1 MSNSRVPHDEEHA
14 PRPTWLRRFGPVV
27 AITLAAGWGV
37 WSYTT
42 GGLMFVLVQAAL
54 HGEDAVAQLRTLVL
68 SAGAFAPLVYVA
80 AVTIEVVVAPIPGT
94 LLYAPGGA
102 IFGGWWGGTLSLAG
116 NVLGASLATWLA
128 SMFGARV
135 LSARDWPRLAEYGER
150 VRRRGIIVV
159 LLLRINPLTSSD
171 LVSYA
176 AGLAGVPVWRV
187 AVGTAIGMAPLCYA
201 QSFAAEWIFRVLP
214 GSGVILL
221 VSAIAYVVVLGLLLI
236 KGRL

>member
-1 MSNSRVPHDEEHA
+1 MSDPHEEEHA
-14 PRPTWLRRFGPVV
+14 PPPSVLSRFGPVL
-27 AITLAAGWGV
+27 AIIMAAGWAV
-37 WSYTT
+37 WSYAA
-42 GGLMFVLVQAAL
+42 GGVMFVLVQAAL
-54 HGEDAVAQLRTLVL
+54 HGEDAVAQLRALVL

-80 AVTIEVVVAPIPGT
+80 AVTVEVVVAPIPGT

-116 NVLGASLATWLA
+116 NVLGATLATWLA

-135 LSARDWPRLAEYGER
+135 LSARDWPRLTAYGER
-150 VRRRGIIVV
+150 VRQRGILVV
-159 LLLRINPLTSSD
+159 VLLRINPLTSSD

-187 AVGTAIGMAPLCYA
+187 AAGTAIGMAPLCYA
-201 QSFAAEWIFRVLP
+201 QAFAVEWIFRVLP

-221 VSAIAYVVVLGLLLI
+221 ISAIAYVVVVGLLLI
-236 KGRL
+236 KSRL

>member
-1 MSNSRVPHDEEHA
+1 MIEPRAPRDEAPA
-14 PRPTWLRRFGPVV
+14 PRPSLVRRFGPAL
-27 AITLAAGWGV
+27 AITTMVAWGL
-37 WSYTT
+37 WSYAT
-42 GGLMFVLVQAAL
+42 GGLMFVLVQAAS

-80 AVTIEVVVAPIPGT
+80 AVTIEVVLAPIPGT

-116 NVLGASLATWLA
+116 NVSGAALATWLA
-128 SMFGARV
+128 SMFGTRV
-135 LSARDWPRLAEYGER
+135 LAARDWPRLAEIGER
-150 VRRRGIIVV
+150 VRRRGILVV

-187 AVGTAIGMAPLCYA
+187 AVGTAVGMAPLCYA
-201 QSFAAEWIFRVLP
+201 QAFAAEWIFRVLP
-214 GSGVILL
+214 GAGVILL
-221 VSAIAYVVVLGLLLI
+221 VSAIAYVLVVGLLLI